1 MKFYISRFFAF
12 LYDAI
17 IFVGFL
23 ILISILYTSIAL
35 FGNLKFV
42 PYLNLFLS
50 LLIFFFYI
58 YLSLLTKKQ
67 TVGMKAWN
75 LKVRFETKNLRFS
88 ILLRVFLIFITAL
101 FPLLLFLKF
110 SNKEFLHDSISKSK
124 VYKN

>member
-23 ILISILYTSIAL
+23 ILTSILYTSIAL

-50 LLIFFFYI
+50 LLVFFFYI

-67 TVGMKAWN
+67 TVGMKAWD
-75 LKVRFETKNLRFS
+75 LKVRFENKNLRFS
-88 ILLRVFLIFITAL
+88 ILLRIFLIFITVL
-101 FPLLLFLKF
+101 FPLLLLFKY